1 MKKAMQKHSMINKV
15 TLLLAFVIIS
25 ASNLF
30 AQKIVTIPVTTKDNA
45 MVLVPIN

>member
-1 MKKAMQKHSMINKV
+1 MINKV
-15 TLLLAFVIIS
+15 TLLLAFAIIA